1 MIPSTI
7 TATAV
12 ANTVADVTANAGRYG
27 DSGIGTSRSTSA
39 NGIFRN

>member
-27 DSGIGTSRSTSA
+27 DSGTGTSRSTSA
-39 NGIFRN
+39 NGIFR